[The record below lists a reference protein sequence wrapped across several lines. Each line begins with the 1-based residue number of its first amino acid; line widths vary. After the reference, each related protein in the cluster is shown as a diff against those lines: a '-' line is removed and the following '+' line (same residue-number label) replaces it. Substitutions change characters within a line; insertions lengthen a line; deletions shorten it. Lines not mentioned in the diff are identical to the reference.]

1 MKGYKFSNP
10 DPVAV
15 EIDTQKKPGKS
26 GKAQDPWDSVMKS
39 LGKQG
44 SGSGSRH
51 KKYRR
56 LSIENL

>member
-26 GKAQDPWDSVMKS
+26 GKAQEPWDTMMKS
-39 LGKQG
+39 LGG
-44 SGSGSRH
+44 EGAGSGSRH
-51 KKYRR
+51 KKYKKV
-56 LSIENL
+56 SVKNL

>member
-10 DPVAV
+10 DPVPV

-44 SGSGSRH
+44 AGSGSRH